1 MKALKAISKD
11 APYILWSGNGTAK
24 DRKGNWRALKR
35 LSELVE
41 VPESLKR
48 LRRNVKELLEFLSGG
63 GLKAGYIAA
72 EFIGV
77 ENCPH
82 RRLKAR
88 EFGGKL

>member
-1 MKALKAISKD
+1 MKALKAIPKD
-11 APYILWSGNGTAK
+11 EPYSLWSGNGTRK
-24 DRKGNWRALKR
+24 DRKGNWRSLKR
-35 LSELVE
+35 LSELFE

-77 ENCPH
+77 ENFPH